1 MDASFEAQRPLLH
14 RISAL
19 IFSRPAISMAL
30 LVFIGLLA
38 VVLVELHLVPGFG
51 EEAVVFWS
59 SLFGARFT
67 VVGP

>member
-19 IFSRPAISMAL
+19 IFRPAISMAL
-30 LVFIGLLA
+30 LVFIGLLPA
-38 VVLVELHLVPGFG
+38 VLVELHLVPGFG

-67 VVGP
+67 VVRP